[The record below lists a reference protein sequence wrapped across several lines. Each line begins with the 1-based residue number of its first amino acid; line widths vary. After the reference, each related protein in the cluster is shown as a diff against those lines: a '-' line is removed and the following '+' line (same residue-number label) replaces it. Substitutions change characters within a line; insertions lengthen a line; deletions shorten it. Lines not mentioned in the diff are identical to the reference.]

1 MLLEPREDRFFALAG
16 LARAGRNSGSDRG
29 KDYVVQ
35 VPNVVGPTA
44 FQRWPHN
51 AGLVSRPARL
61 LNSPA

>member
-1 MLLEPREDRFFALAG
+1 LELREDRSFAVAR
-16 LARAGRNSGSDRG
+16 LARAGRNSGSDGG
-29 KDYVVQ
+29 KGLRRPS
-35 VPNVVGPTA
+35 PNVIGTTA